1 MTVKSPHFERF
12 LGPVLLSSLFFL
24 SGCIAEKAMTGK
36 SGDSPTQNT
45 SKEIAK
51 SEDKIATA
59 GNIGSPSTP
68 KNIIIF
74 IGDGMGIS
82 TITAG
87 RIFDGQSKG
96 KKGEEHELA
105 FDSFENVALIKTY
118 NTNAQVPDSAGTA
131 TAILS
136 GYKTNI
142 GAINVRPDED
152 VKKMVLNSCVLKR
165 EPPNLTQRAKKAGRA
180 VGIVSTARITH
191 ATPAAMYGTA
201 VDRGWEMDSEVD
213 ERASKFRCMGLAGQ
227 LLQSNVDIT
236 LGGGRSKFKE
246 AQISDWSGKADRTFV
261 SSAEELRSAPKAH
274 DILGL
279 FSPSHMSYE
288 ADRDN
293 SQEPSLAEMT
303 EFTIEALG
311 DRGKG
316 YVMMGEAGRVDHA
329 HHGTNAFRALRDM
342 QALNEAVETAKQKTG
357 DDTLIIVTA
366 DHSHV
371 FTMAGY
377 PVRGNPILGLV
388 RNPDPIGGGAAKD
401 YAKASDGKPYTTL
414 GYHNG
419 PNVRKADSPALSDN
433 AVQSIDYQQQTAVHL
448 DSETHAGEDVAIFAT
463 GPGADRFKGVMEQD
477 EIGQI
482 LAALLEPTE

>member
-1 MTVKSPHFERF
+1 
-12 LGPVLLSSLFFL
+12 
-24 SGCIAEKAMTGK
+24 
-36 SGDSPTQNT
+36 
-45 SKEIAK
+45 
-51 SEDKIATA
+51 
-59 GNIGSPSTP
+59 
-68 KNIIIF
+68 
-74 IGDGMGIS
+74 
-82 TITAG
+82 
-87 RIFDGQSKG
+87 
-96 KKGEEHELA
+96 
-105 FDSFENVALIKTY
+105 
-118 NTNAQVPDSAGTA
+118 
-131 TAILS
+131 
-136 GYKTNI
+136 
-142 GAINVRPDED
+142 
-152 VKKMVLNSCVLKR
+152 
-165 EPPNLTQRAKKAGRA
+165 
-180 VGIVSTARITH
+180 
-191 ATPAAMYGTA
+191 
-201 VDRGWEMDSEVD
+201 
-213 ERASKFRCMGLAGQ
+213 
-227 LLQSNVDIT
+227 
-236 LGGGRSKFKE
+236 
-246 AQISDWSGKADRTFV
+246 
-261 SSAEELRSAPKAH
+261 
-274 DILGL
+274 
-279 FSPSHMSYE
+279 MSYE

-316 YVMMGEAGRVDHA
+316 YVMMVEAGRVDHA